1 MSRTQT
7 DRMVKIGMDTWRS
20 TGFQEGT
27 LIANCLRPHAGFFW
41 TSPRMERFHNL
52 SGQHVPVY
60 GYPHSEKVL
69 PTHLLAELHEVHS
82 SKENITTKPAADI
95 PQRQN
100 LFSTS
105 LCSLTLVLAL
115 GTIEKSLTAPFLQ
128 VLNDLS
134 FLFFRLVCSSSPHR
148 RAALLP

>member
-27 LIANCLRPHAGFFW
+27 HIANCLRPHAGFFW

-60 GYPHSEKVL
+60 GHPHSEKVL
-69 PTHLLAELHEVHS
+69 PAHLLAELREVHS
-82 SKENITTKPAADI
+82 SKENITTKPAADTGG
-95 PQRQN
+95 

-115 GTIEKSLTAPFLQ
+115 GTTEKSLTAPFLQ

-134 FLFFRLVCSSSPHR
+134 FFFFRLVCSSSPHR